1 MSIYTDKTQLR
12 RFPLL
17 PDAAIQPLDSSTRN
31 LLIRRTL
38 NRGLCGLP
46 APFQER
52 GRSEETLGE
61 SKNGRFRASRRGR
74 EVRRNPHEPAQ
85 VRGTSR
91 KMPNCIHSWAL
102 LLVEPAGMCW
112 YRFGR
117 SQHPSLALR
126 TALTAFVRPRPV
138 HRTDLSRTRRRG
150 LIHTDSPKQQSHRK
164 GGFVVLWW
172 SRRECAGI
180 A

>member
-150 LIHTDSPKQQSHRK
+150 LIHTDSPKRQSHRK
-164 GGFVVLWW
+164 GGFVV
-172 SRRECAGI
+172 
-180 A
+180 